1 MSRSL
6 FIGDSHT
13 CGYWSHPTERGP
25 GSYTYWNDNN
35 YSESYAK
42 QNNKPVP
49 QNIEKTNSIYDLF
62 KMYEPRINKA
72 GKKLK
77 RNLGRV
83 YGIEKS

>member
-1 MSRSL
+1 MKQYRQ
-6 FIGDSHT
+6 I
-13 CGYWSHPTERGP
+13 
-25 GSYTYWNDNN
+25 
-35 YSESYAK
+35 AK

-49 QNIEKTNSIYDLF
+49 RDIEKTNSIYDLF